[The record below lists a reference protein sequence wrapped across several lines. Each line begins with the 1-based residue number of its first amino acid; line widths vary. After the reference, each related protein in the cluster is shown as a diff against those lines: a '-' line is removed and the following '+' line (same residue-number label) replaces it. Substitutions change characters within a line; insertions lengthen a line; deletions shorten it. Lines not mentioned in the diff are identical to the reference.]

1 MSKLIHKNCGG
12 EVKNKICLKCQ
23 KSWGALGYLFTTEVQ
38 KVESEENFRFD
49 KEEYKKRIREGKDI
63 YK

>member
-1 MSKLIHKNCGG
+1 
-12 EVKNKICLKCQ
+12 
-23 KSWGALGYLFTTEVQ
+23 VQ
-38 KVESEENFRFD
+38 KVESEENSRFD